1 MKATHTH
8 TSISHWEKQLLQ
20 LCSFF
25 YIYIYMHMILQL
37 FRAKEGSDISI
48 QGGIYEKVF
57 EF

>member
-1 MKATHTH
+1 
-8 TSISHWEKQLLQ
+8 
-20 LCSFF
+20 
-25 YIYIYMHMILQL
+25 MHMILQL